1 MKIIPP
7 TDCPSC
13 SALLE
18 QVVTDVATT
27 LVCPNNIYCPAQT
40 GKRLEKFCKALSVKG
55 FGPATLAKIPATTVP
70 ELLSLTVES
79 FLNAGFSDLMANKLH
94 SELLDKTTK
103 MPMDKFLEGLAITGF
118 GATASKTVA
127 SNASSLAE
135 AFTKTGVVS
144 PRLTD
149 LLQEFGIENPWIF
162 DLEDRVITSNVVT
175 TGTVPMAQP
184 LVSLGTVV
192 ITGSLNDFKNRKEAA
207 AYLTSLGYEVKDTVT
222 KATSFLVCEDESKT
236 NSSSYKKAVQLG
248 IIIGSIKDL
257 VE

>member
-1 MKIIPP
+1 MKIIAP
-7 TDCPSC
+7 TECPSC
-13 SALLE
+13 GALLE
-18 QVVTDVATT
+18 RVVSDVAVT
-27 LVCPNNIYCPAQT
+27 LVCPNYVDCPAQT
-40 GKRLEKFCKALSVKG
+40 GKRLEKFCKALSIKG
-55 FGPATLAKIPATTVP
+55 FGPATLAKLPATTVP
-70 ELLSLTVES
+70 EFLGLTVES
-79 FLNAGFSDLMANKLH
+79 FINAGFSDLMANKLH
-94 SELLDKTTK
+94 KELVDKTTK

-162 DLEDRVITSNVVT
+162 DLEDRVTSTNTVT
-175 TGTVPMAQP
+175 QGTVLLDKP